1 MCDNN
6 IPKKNQL
13 NKNKKNIFITT
24 NITQNT
30 TWYSKYNY
38 ILMNQINVIN
48 NSTLTIQPGT
58 IIYANSIELSNP
70 SSIPSLII
78 DNSSKLI
85 CNGTKEYPI
94 VFTTINRLTN
104 IFSINSTTNKY
115 DFNNN
120 LGPFGEYWNG
130 ITISGTNYTNNNDP
144 TTLINGIPYG
154 GTNTNSYN
162 FELSYT
168 YIYFA
173 GIQRLNTNS
182 LTLGAPSFYDKLEHC
197 EILFG
202 QGPHLAIYG
211 GSLLLNNNVFG
222 FKYLYD
228 NLVLQ
233 DGAQI
238 YAIKNF
244 FISAIN
250 NIDPNYLDVNQ
261 SNSFIS
267 VSTLLPSIT
276 TINRRSLLCANN
288 NTFFSLTFKS
298 NYITILDEG
307 RSYTLNNLFIG
318 NCNYVYDLSSV
329 TDNETT
335 LTVSNAFPG
344 LFETNYIY
352 IGPNTYDH
360 INGTYYNGSYSLDIP
375 FESSNTLKTVQFL
388 FYGVDQNKLVSGHI
402 LDIIPSNQSDV
413 YRNSTNYE
421 NNHLLP
427 LIDNIYWTLLP
438 NNSAY
443 LKYKAPYYACGVIQ
457 KVCDLQNY
465 NTGFFGNLL
474 IYKKY
479 DICYCV
485 PSYWSCLLQDDSDS
499 DSSCSSSSSSCSS
512 SSSSSSSSSCSSSSS
527 SSCSSSYLKIKR
539 CYKCN
544 KRTYNM
550 RKYCE
555 VCIEKAKNKQ
565 HKQHKESKNK
575 ELKKSKIIKKEN
587 KENKETI
594 ISKVYQNI
602 TQNKMSQTLLLSTL
616 LAGSLSLFNDED
628 SD

>member
-24 NITQNT
+24 NITENT
-30 TWYSKYNY
+30 TWCSKYNY
-38 ILMNQINVIN
+38 ILMNTIYVIN
-48 NSTLTIQPGT
+48 SSILTIQPGT
-58 IIYANSIELSNP
+58 TIYANSIELSNP

-78 DNSSKLI
+78 DSSSKLI
-85 CNGTKEYPI
+85 SNGTKQAPI
-94 VFTTINRLTN
+94 TFTSINRLTD
-104 IFSINSTTNKY
+104 IFSISSTTNKY

-154 GTNTNSYN
+154 GTNPNSYN

-168 YIYFA
+168 NIYFA
-173 GIQRLNTNS
+173 GIQRFNSNS
-182 LTLGAPSFYDKLEHC
+182 LTLGAPSFYNKLEHC

-202 QGPHLAIYG
+202 QGPYLAIYG

-228 NLVLQ
+228 NLLLQ

-238 YAIKNF
+238 YVIKNF

-267 VSTLLPSIT
+267 VSTLLPSILA
-276 TINRRSLLCANN
+276 INRRSLLCANN
-288 NTFFSLTFKS
+288 NTFFSLTYKS

-307 RSYTLNNLFIG
+307 RSYSLNNLFIG

-335 LTVSNAFPG
+335 LTVSNTFPG
-344 LFETNYIY
+344 SFETNYIY

-375 FESSNTLKTVQFL
+375 TESSNTLKEIQFL

-427 LIDNIYWTLLP
+427 LIDNVYWTLLP
-438 NNSAY
+438 NNSTY

-457 KVCDLQNY
+457 KICDLQNY

-479 DICYCV
+479 DICYIV

-499 DSSCSSSSSSCSS
+499 SSSLSSSCS

-527 SSCSSSYLKIKR
+527 SSCSSSYLKITR

-565 HKQHKESKNK
+565 NKENKETKNK
-575 ELKKSKIIKKEN
+575 ELKKSKNIK

-628 SD
+628 SDSY